1 MNYWVNLTIEAIAVG
16 ILVLVFGLIIRY
28 LIASMR
34 GNSTG
39 FIFTNRGMWISLF
52 LTGFMPILSIVG
64 STRNQWPIIIE
75 ENTDATS
82 KIGKKLYS
90 KFWPI
95 RLNEASKNETMLM
108 KTKYFLSFFSKE
120 YK

>member
-1 MNYWVNLTIEAIAVG
+1 MDYWVNLTIEAIAVG

-52 LTGFMPILSIVG
+52 LTGFMVHFVLDILG
-64 STRNQWPIIIE
+64 LNAWYCKNYKF
-75 ENTDATS
+75 EN
-82 KIGKKLYS
+82 I
-90 KFWPI
+90 
-95 RLNEASKNETMLM
+95 
-108 KTKYFLSFFSKE
+108 
-120 YK
+120 